1 MRRFHLLS
9 HVVIGVLLI
18 ALVLPVF
25 AQDPTPVVHT
35 VARGDTL
42 ARIASRY
49 GVTVAELLEAN
60 PQITNPNVIQIG
72 DRITIPAS
80 AVPPAGATVI
90 LPTAPVTGQLTTPI
104 PTLTTTLTP
113 LAPGI
118 TASPTLTTTITL
130 TPTPGLSVTQADGA
144 YQPFEIGGVVT
155 SFSYPEAMTRAGM
168 TWARSDIRWNIGE
181 PVDRARGAVEA
192 AHSYGFKSLLTITG
206 NPAQMAGNP
215 GAYYAEF
222 AAFLGEVAR
231 LNPDAIEVWSAPNT
245 PETWLN
251 GTISPQAYTTMLQL
265 AYDAI
270 KAANPNVYVISAA
283 PMIDP
288 RYFNRCDGSG
298 CDYAA
303 FLRGMANAGA
313 DAALDCVGMRYT
325 LGAVPPAASEG
336 DVRGNAFY
344 YIPLINLYAETFPDS
359 ALCFTGIGYF
369 TGEGLDEVPAAMSW
383 AAATTLDQQAA
394 WIADAA
400 AMAQTS
406 GRVRL
411 FMIDNVDGRLFSP
424 LNAQA
429 GWAVVRPNQRCP
441 VCDLLGGG

>member
-1 MRRFHLLS
+1 MRRSHLLS

-25 AQDPTPVVHT
+25 AQEPTPIVHT

-42 ARIASRY
+42 ARIATRY
-49 GVTVAELLEAN
+49 GLTVADLLQAN
-60 PQITNPNVIQIG
+60 PQITNPNLIQIG
-72 DRITIPAS
+72 DRITIPA
-80 AVPPAGATVI
+80 ADQPPAAGATVLVPTPSPSP
-90 LPTAPVTGQLTTPI
+90 LP
-104 PTLTTTLTP
+104 
-113 LAPGI
+113 PGI
-118 TASPTLTTTITL
+118 TAAPSLTPTITL
-130 TPTPGLSVTQADGA
+130 TPTPSLSPTPGLSITRADGA

-168 TWARSDIRWNIGE
+168 TWARSDIRWNIGD
-181 PVDRARGAVEA
+181 PVTRAQGAIEA
-192 AHSYGFKSLLTITG
+192 AHNRGFKSLLTITG
-206 NPAQMAGNP
+206 IPAQMAGNP
-215 GAYYAEF
+215 TAYYAEF
-222 AAFLGEVAR
+222 AAFLGEMAR

-245 PETWLN
+245 PDTWLN
-251 GTISPQAYTTMLQL
+251 GTISAQAYTTMLQL

-283 PMIDP
+283 PLIDP

-313 DAALDCVGMRYT
+313 DTALDCVGMRYT
-325 LGAVPPAASEG
+325 MGALPPAASEG
-336 DVRGNAFY
+336 DVRGNAYY

-369 TGEGLDEVPAAMSW
+369 TGEGLEDVPAAMSW
-383 AAATTLDQQAA
+383 AANTTLEQQAM
-394 WIADAA
+394 WIAEAA
-400 AMAQTS
+400 ALAEAS

-424 LNAQA
+424 LNVQA
-429 GWAVVRPNQRCP
+429 GWAIVRPDNRCV
-441 VCDLLGGG
+441 VCDRLGGG

>member
-1 MRRFHLLS
+1 MRRSHLLS

-49 GVTVAELLEAN
+49 DVTVADLLEAN

-90 LPTAPVTGQLTTPI
+90 LPTAPVTGQLATPI
-104 PTLTTTLTP
+104 PT

-118 TASPTLTTTITL
+118 TASPTITP
-130 TPTPGLSVTQADGA
+130 TPTPGLSVTRADGA

-168 TWARSDIRWNIGE
+168 TWARSDIRWNIGD
-181 PVDRARGAVEA
+181 PVTRAQGAVEA

-283 PMIDP
+283 PSIDP
-288 RYFNRCDGSG
+288 RYFSRCDGSG

-303 FLRGMANAGA
+303 FMRGMATAGA
-313 DAALDCVGMRYT
+313 ESALDCVGMRYT
-325 LGAVPPAASEG
+325 MGAVPPAAAEG
-336 DVRGNAFY
+336 DVRGSAY
-344 YIPLINLYAETFPDS
+344 YYVPLINLYAETFPDS

-369 TGEGLDEVPAAMSW
+369 TGEGLEDVPAAMSW
-383 AAATTLDQQAA
+383 AANTTLDQQTA
-394 WIADAA
+394 WIAEAA
-400 AMAQTS
+400 ALAQAS

-429 GWAVVRPNQRCP
+429 GWAIVRPDQRCP
-441 VCDLLGGG
+441 VCDQLGGG